1 MVLTKKTAFIKKM
14 QKLCKFR
21 SFSVCDKNF
30 FSPHWRWVLVSSFPI
45 HEWQWRIQGILD
57 GNRFGRPNYA
67 LKLMKNNYEKI
78 PFIQISKDQIF
89 TEIASK
95 YLRHLTI
102 RYPFLNQNCFVLCF
116 HLCFIFRTGVFVCFI
131 YRY

>member
-1 MVLTKKTAFIKKM
+1 MKKTVFIKKT
-14 QKLCKFR
+14 QNCANFEVSVFATR
-21 SFSVCDKNF
+21 ISFPST
-30 FSPHWRWVLVSSFPI
+30 PTLSSSNHCFPI
-45 HEWQWRIQGILD
+45 HQWQWRIQGILY

-67 LKLMKNNYEKI
+67 LKLMKNDYEKI
-78 PFIQISKDQIF
+78 PFIQISKDKIF

-102 RYPFLNQNCFVLCF
+102 RYPFLNRNCFVLCF